1 MAGTYKAVEVSTPGK
16 LRVVERP
23 VSEPWSRSSS
33 NSGEACGIC
42 HTDYGHGHRSRK
54 LIGGGADRGKL
65 DSTYLWCARLKAL

>member
-33 NSGEACGIC
+33 NSGEACGIF
-42 HTDYGHGHRSRK
+42 HTDMAMVTEAAS
-54 LIGGGADRGKL
+54 
-65 DSTYLWCARLKAL
+65 